1 MPSAVWTEL
10 QVANGALPEELAW
23 LREAY
28 PAVPEPLVRML
39 SEINGTYH
47 QKYGTETI
55 AIPILG
61 SDLDA
66 YPYYLKSTE
75 QIIADKSLSY
85 HQETIAQRYAEW
97 IGDDEIIQ
105 VDEKIRLDV
114 PMGEWLC
121 FSDCINNGGTSSL
134 YLDFSPTEAGKQG
147 QVIRYLHDPDS
158 FKVIVPDFGSYLEMI
173 RGGSYAF
180 TEIFEEDWE

>member
-1 MPSAVWTEL
+1 MASRGVSCCSRTISANAKRNKRYISSKIRNRNDRDPNIRV
-10 QVANGALPEELAW
+10 GS
-23 LREAY
+23 R
-28 PAVPEPLVRML
+28 RL
-39 SEINGTYH
+39 S
-47 QKYGTETI
+47 
-55 AIPILG
+55 
-61 SDLDA
+61 
-66 YPYYLKSTE
+66 YYLKSAE
-75 QIIADKSLSY
+75 QIVADKSLSY

-105 VDEKIRLDV
+105 VGEKIRLDV

-158 FKVIVPDFGSYLEMI
+158 FKVIAPDFGSYLEMI